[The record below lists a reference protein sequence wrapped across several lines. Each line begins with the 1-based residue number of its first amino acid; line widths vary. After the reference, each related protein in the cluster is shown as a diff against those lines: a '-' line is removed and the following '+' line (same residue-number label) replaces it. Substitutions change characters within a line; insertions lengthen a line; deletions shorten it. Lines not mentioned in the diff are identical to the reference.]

1 MTNGRTT
8 YDDTATG
15 HRTTA
20 PCVEGWLVDLRA
32 AEHTW
37 DDEARRGELSAEEA
51 RRAERFRSPTAAV
64 TYIRARSTVR
74 RVLARTLGEHPATV
88 RLSAAP
94 GGRPALPDHPQWH
107 VSWSTSAGV
116 LLVAVRRGEP
126 VGVDVEVM
134 RTVPSPARVLRT
146 VYPHTPALA
155 ELGEPEAFFSAWTLL
170 EAAVK
175 ATGRGLARGGR
186 DVRLYRPPGARRCAL
201 AGIRNAGGAPWCGRT
216 DQYEVPSPRPAV
228 PATRVMTAVVTRG
241 HTAPAVRLNAWRLPH
256 ARRTECP
263 AGHLADPVRNE
274 QNSRR

>member
-1 MTNGRTT
+1 MTAGRPT

-15 HRTTA
+15 DRTTA
-20 PCVEGWLVDLRA
+20 ARVEGWLVDLRA
-32 AEHTW
+32 AQHTW
-37 DDEARRGELSAEEA
+37 DDEARRSELSAEET
-51 RRAERFRSPTAAV
+51 RRAERFRSPDAAV

-88 RLSAAP
+88 RLAAAP

-155 ELGEPEAFFSAWTLL
+155 ELGEPETFFSAWTLL

-186 DVRLYRPPGARRCAL
+186 DVRLYRPHGARRCAL
-201 AGIRNAGGAPWCGRT
+201 AGIRNAGSAPWCGRT
-216 DQYEVPSPRPAV
+216 DQYEVPSPRPTV

-241 HTAPAVRLNAWRLPH
+241 RTAPAVRLNAWRLPH
-256 ARRTECP
+256 ARHPECP
-263 AGHLADPVRNE
+263 VRHLADPVRNE
-274 QNSRR
+274 KNGRR